1 MRIAVIREECSFT
14 KGGAERYAANLS
26 NSLAALGHEV
36 CVLSAKFGEGLNPA
50 IRHVPIMVNR
60 LTSASRTRSFHE
72 NAQKALVGLDVER
85 VFALS
90 RSFPADAFRVSDP
103 IHRYW
108 MHIRYPNPI
117 TRALQAINPR
127 HRTILNIE
135 DAIFNPANTSVI
147 VTNSELSKTIICENH
162 AFPAER
168 IHVVYNGVDLK
179 TFSPAAVPPVTL
191 SAEGVRLL
199 FVGQDFKRKGLG
211 PLVRAIAQLK
221 SCGVK
226 CQLRVVG
233 RDKTEP
239 YVRLARELG
248 AEDVISFEGPSGKIQ
263 EAYRQADLLVFPS
276 LYDPFA
282 NVCLEALACGLPV
295 LTTTTN
301 GSSEIVTEGQ
311 DGYIVDGA
319 ECGLAEQLAARI
331 KVFASLESAQR
342 QAMRQHARAKA
353 ERFTTDANALRIVDV
368 LTAAH
373 QPCAAKVFRDEF
385 NR

>member
-14 KGGAERYAANLS
+14 KGGAERYAANLC
-26 NSLAALGHEV
+26 NSLAGLGHEV
-36 CVLSAKFGEGLNPA
+36 FVLSAKFGEGLHPS
-50 IRHVPIMVNR
+50 IRHVPISVNR

-72 NAQKALVGLDVER
+72 NAQSALAGLKADR

-103 IHRYW
+103 IHRFW
-108 MHIRYPNPI
+108 MRIRYPNAVV
-117 TRALQAINPR
+117 RALQAINPR
-127 HRTILNIE
+127 HRTILKIE
-135 DAIFNPANTSVI
+135 DAIFDPENTGVI
-147 VTNSELSKTIICENH
+147 VTNSELSKTIIGQNH

-179 TFSPAAVPPVTL
+179 TFSPAAATEAT
-191 SAEGVRLL
+191 SADDGVRLL

-211 PLVRAIAQLK
+211 PLVRAMAALK
-221 SCGVK
+221 SGGVK
-226 CQLRVVG
+226 CRLRVVG

-301 GSSEIVTEGQ
+301 GSSEVVTDGQ
-311 DGYIVDGA
+311 DGYVVDGA
-319 ECGLAEQLAARI
+319 ENGLAENLVAKI
-331 KVFASLESAQR
+331 KVFANLDRAQQR
-342 QAMRQHARAKA
+342 TMRHHARAKA
-353 ERFTTDANALRIVDV
+353 ERFTTESNARRIVSVLSDV
-368 LTAAH
+368 
-373 QPCAAKVFRDEF
+373 R
-385 NR
+385 R